1 MLLNSP
7 LYEFICFLNLP
18 QCYLKLLYYY
28 ITVGIL
34 TINTFKIIN
43 SSFYSNEAFT
53 KGGCIS
59 VANNGLVEI
68 MNTIVKY
75 NKALFGG
82 ALLVEDGSKV
92 DFNGSNQLEFNY
104 VKHIGGAI
112 AVFDSTISLIVASSL
127 VISENHAG
135 RGSKLYLYHSSTMSS
150 SSNSRLNYTNVL
162 LMNNY
167 ATTGG
172 TIYWIKDDFMI
183 KTPEIIKN
191 MQFLN
196 NTAPYGNTTATQ
208 AIKIVGP
215 SSYQLSTYANTATT
229 SLLFRVYDYY
239 DNALVQISDGK
250 YTFNAAVS
258 NKTYPHCS
266 GRSPTLIR

>member
-1 MLLNSP
+1 M
-7 LYEFICFLNLP
+7 
-18 QCYLKLLYYY
+18 
-28 ITVGIL
+28 
-34 TINTFKIIN
+34 
-43 SSFYSNEAFT
+43 

-59 VANNGLVEI
+59 VANNGLLEI
-68 MNTIVKY
+68 MNTIVNY

-92 DFNGSNQLEFNY
+92 DFHGSNQLEFNFA
-104 VKHIGGAI
+104 KHIGGAI
-112 AVFDSTISLIVASSL
+112 AVFDATISLNDASSL

-135 RGSKLYLYHSSTMSS
+135 RGSGIYLYHSFTMISTS

-162 LMNNY
+162 LMNNH

-196 NTAPYGNTTATQ
+196 NTAPYGNSTATQ

-215 SSYQLSTYANTATT
+215 SSYQLSTYANTTTT

-239 DNALVQISDGK
+239 GNALVQISDGK
-250 YTFNAAVS
+250 YTFNAAIS
-258 NKTYPHCS
+258 NEAYSCS
-266 GRSPTLIR
+266 GRLPTLIR

>member
-1 MLLNSP
+1 MLLNPP

-18 QCYLKLLYYY
+18 QCFLKLLYYY

-34 TINTFKIIN
+34 TVNTFKIIN
-43 SSFYSNEAFT
+43 SNFSSNEAFK

-59 VANNGLVEI
+59 VANNGLLDI
-68 MNTIVKY
+68 MNTIIKY

-92 DFNGSNQLEFNY
+92 DFHGSNLLDFNY
-104 VKHIGGAI
+104 AKHIGGAI
-112 AVFDSTISLIVASSL
+112 AVFDSTISLNDASSL
-127 VISENHAG
+127 FISENHAG
-135 RGSKLYLYHSSTMSS
+135 RGSGIYLYHSSTMIS
-150 SSNSRLNYTNVL
+150 SSNSRLNHINVL
-162 LMNNY
+162 LMNNH

-172 TIYWIKDDFMI
+172 TIYWIKDDDFMI

-196 NTAPYGNTTATQ
+196 NTAPYGDTTATQ
-208 AIKIVGP
+208 ATKIDGP
-215 SSYQLSTYANTATT
+215 SLYQLSTYANTTTT

-239 DNALVQISDGK
+239 DNPLVQISDGK
-250 YTFNAAVS
+250 YTFNAAIS
-258 NKTYPHCS
+258 KTFSCS
-266 GRSPTLIR
+266 GRLPTLIR

>member
-1 MLLNSP
+1 
-7 LYEFICFLNLP
+7 
-18 QCYLKLLYYY
+18 
-28 ITVGIL
+28 
-34 TINTFKIIN
+34 
-43 SSFYSNEAFT
+43 
-53 KGGCIS
+53 
-59 VANNGLVEI
+59 
-68 MNTIVKY
+68 MNTIIKY

-92 DFNGSNQLEFNY
+92 DFHGSNQLDFNY
-104 VKHIGGAI
+104 AKDIGGAI
-112 AVFDSTISLIVASSL
+112 AVFDSTISLNDASSL
-127 VISENHAG
+127 FISENHAG
-135 RGSKLYLYHSSTMSS
+135 RGSGLYLYHSSTTSS
-150 SSNSRLNYTNVL
+150 SSNSRLSHINVL
-162 LMNNY
+162 LMNNH

-208 AIKIVGP
+208 ATKIAGP
-215 SSYQLSTYANTATT
+215 SSYQLSTYANTTTT

-250 YTFNAAVS
+250 YTFNAAIS
-258 NKTYPHCS
+258 NEAYSCS
-266 GRSPTLIR
+266 GRLPTLIR